1 MQVIVIHHHIV
12 KIINIGL
19 RRVFV
24 AERRKNQ
31 IIIIHHSTMEVIVK
45 FNLLED
51 VIAEKKTRRRRSTV
65 GGNRVPEE
73 ERIHLPMEIRVMT
86 TVLIVVRDV
95 DEIEE
100 DGATDE
106 FIATIQVQV
115 LTDRRSNQLTA
126 PARSIRN
133 VG

>member
-51 VIAEKKTRRRRSTV
+51 VIAEKKTRRRSTG

-73 ERIHLPMEIRVMT
+73 ERTHLPMEIRVMT